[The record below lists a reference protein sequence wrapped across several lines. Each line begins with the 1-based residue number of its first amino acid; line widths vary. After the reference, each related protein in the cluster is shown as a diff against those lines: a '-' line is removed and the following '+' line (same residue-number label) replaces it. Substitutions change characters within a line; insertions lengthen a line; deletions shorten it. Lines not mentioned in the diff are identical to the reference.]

1 MVVPFGSHREAFWA
15 SLVVQKG
22 VVNKAQEKNL
32 IKNQLNLVTVPIP
45 TNILSFFSNFVD
57 EPVFIFS
64 IELLNYT
71 KSHRES
77 NYIVIMPIQQIS
89 WLGMIM
95 IGNQIQ
101 GIFILLPKACEVA
114 KPRSKLCTKET
125 HLHPNQLV

>member
-1 MVVPFGSHREAFWA
+1 MVVPFGSHREAFLGFPGG
-15 SLVVQKG
+15 SEG

-71 KSHRES
+71 KE
-77 NYIVIMPIQQIS
+77 VTE
-89 WLGMIM
+89 
-95 IGNQIQ
+95 NQI
-101 GIFILLPKACEVA
+101 
-114 KPRSKLCTKET
+114 T
-125 HLHPNQLV
+125 